1 MNSMRSLA
9 RFAWPAV
16 LAGAMAAAIMGGTVA
31 RADPL
36 WPGGPDIPGVP
47 ALIPGPPPEPGPPGD
62 PEAPLPPPPPPPP
75 WFGGPPAAVTAPCS
89 PAARGCMRLSTNEAW
104 LMDNGRVTFGP
115 TPISHG
121 RPGYETP
128 PGSFPVAFK
137 KDYHWSTMHNA
148 EMLYAIFFNGDIA
161 THIGPIEEQSHGC
174 IRMTPD
180 GAQAFF
186 DYLNPGDI
194 IEVVP

>member
-1 MNSMRSLA
+1 MRCENRL
-9 RFAWPAV
+9 RHGV
-16 LAGAMAAAIMGGTVA
+16 RAAILTGMATAGLTVA
-31 RADPL
+31 APAQAEPL

-47 ALIPGPPPEPGPPGD
+47 AIV
-62 PEAPLPPPPPPPP
+62 
-75 WFGGPPAAVTAPCS
+75 PPAPVVAPCS
-89 PAARGCMRLSTNEAW
+89 AAQARGCMRLSTNEAW
-104 LMDNGRVTFGP
+104 LMENGRVVYGP

-121 RPGYETP
+121 RPGYLTNV
-128 PGSFPVAFK
+128 GVFDVDFK
-137 KDYHWSTMHNA
+137 REDHWSTLHHVPMK
-148 EMLYAIFFNGDIA
+148 YAVFFDGDIA

-180 GAQAFF
+180 GALAFF